1 MLVFKSV
8 LVPILSYGHESWV
21 MTKRVLSQAHE
32 VEKRILRRLQSGT
45 LRDRVHIYEI
55 CKTMNGQPTA
65 PPNGNG
71 RRKITRETPKSE
83 QKSKS
88 EIKLNKYMQNV
99 CVSCIQEIL
108 SFILTTEK

>member
-45 LRDRVHIYEI
+45 LRDRVHIAGLYFSTRYTKPFME
-55 CKTMNGQPTA
+55 PTIDDA
-65 PPNGNG
+65 P
-71 RRKITRETPKSE
+71 S
-83 QKSKS
+83 
-88 EIKLNKYMQNV
+88 V
-99 CVSCIQEIL
+99 H
-108 SFILTTEK
+108 ILTSPAVQQTYCSHFHKSTKFAMHVI